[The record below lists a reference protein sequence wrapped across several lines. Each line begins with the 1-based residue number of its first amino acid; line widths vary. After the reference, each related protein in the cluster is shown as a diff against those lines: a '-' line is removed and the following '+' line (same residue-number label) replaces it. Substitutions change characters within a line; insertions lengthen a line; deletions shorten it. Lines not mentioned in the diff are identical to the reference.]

1 MGVRCTLGRLNTMK
15 YDINEF
21 IKMVAKHEGIVLE
34 PYKDSLG
41 ISTIGIGRNLED
53 RGITDGELEYIG
65 KTMEEVLE
73 KGLTEEEAYYLC
85 MNDIAIVEKELLDRK
100 PIVNQLN
107 DVRQMVL
114 VDMAFNMGVPRL
126 LKFKNMWMAI
136 EKVNYPLACEEMID
150 SRWAN
155 QVGNRAMKLS
165 LAMKNGEW
173 I

>member
-1 MGVRCTLGRLNTMK
+1 MK

-126 LKFKNMWMAI
+126 MKFKNMWMAI

-155 QVGNRAMKLS
+155 QVGSRAMKLS